1 MNTNIKSEHA
11 SFPSPKGGGREGAS
25 ILELLPQRPP
35 FVMVD
40 RLTDYSETQSSCSLT
55 IRPDN
60 VFCEDGEFAAAG
72 LIEHIAQTCAARLGY
87 YNKYILKTGVRLGFI
102 GEVKDLSIVRLPR
115 EGETLDTTIVVMQEI
130 FDVTLVNAEVRVGTE
145 TIATT
150 RLKIAQGSP
159 LSQPLPRG
167 GEA

>member
-1 MNTNIKSEHA
+1 MNYTDIDI
-11 SFPSPKGGGREGAS
+11 R
-25 ILELLPQRPP
+25 ELLPQRPP

-40 RLTDYSETQSSCSLT
+40 RLTEYSETQSSCSLT

-60 VFCEDGEFAAAG
+60 VFCENGEFAAAG

-102 GEVKDLSIVRLPR
+102 GEVKDLNIVRLPR

-130 FDVTLVNAEVRVGTE
+130 FDVTLVSAEVRVGTE

>member
-1 MNTNIKSEHA
+1 MNYTDID
-11 SFPSPKGGGREGAS
+11 

-60 VFCEDGEFAAAG
+60 VFCENGEFAAAG

-130 FDVTLVNAEVRVGTE
+130 FDVTLVSAEVRVGTE

-159 LSQPLPRG
+159 LSQPLSRG

>member
-1 MNTNIKSEHA
+1 MFRDID
-11 SFPSPKGGGREGAS
+11 

-40 RLTDYSETQSSCSLT
+40 HLVDYSETQTTCELT
-55 IRPDN
+55 VRPDN
-60 VFCEDGEFAAAG
+60 VFCENGEFAAAG

-102 GEVKDLSIVRLPR
+102 GEVKDLDIVRLPR
-115 EGETLDTTIVVMQEI
+115 EGETLNTTIVVMQEI
-130 FDVTLVNAEVRVGTE
+130 FDVTLVTAEVRVGEE

-150 RLKIAQGSP
+150 RLKIAQGEQSSS
-159 LSQPLPRG
+159 L
-167 GEA
+167 

>member
-1 MNTNIKSEHA
+1 M
-11 SFPSPKGGGREGAS
+11 FREID

-40 RLTDYSETQSSCSLT
+40 HLTDYSETQSSCDLT

-60 VFCEDGEFAAAG
+60 VFRENGELAAAG

-87 YNKYILKTGVRLGFI
+87 YNIYVLKEGVRLGFI
-102 GEVKDLSIVRLPR
+102 GEVKDLDIVRLPR
-115 EGETLDTTIVVMQEI
+115 EGETIETTIVVMQEI
-130 FDVTLVNAEVRVGTE
+130 FDVTLVTAEVRVGEE

-150 RLKIAQGSP
+150 RLKIAQGQQSE
-159 LSQPLPRG
+159 Q
-167 GEA
+167 

>member
-1 MNTNIKSEHA
+1 MNYTDIN
-11 SFPSPKGGGREGAS
+11 

-40 RLTDYSETQSSCSLT
+40 HLTDYSETQSSCDLT
-55 IRPDN
+55 IRKDN
-60 VFCEDGEFAAAG
+60 VFCKNGEFAAAG

-102 GEVKDLSIVRLPR
+102 GEVKDLDIVRLPR
-115 EGETLDTTIVVMQEI
+115 EGETLNTTIVVMQEI
-130 FDVTLVNAEVRVGTE
+130 FDVTLVTAEVRVGEE

-150 RLKIAQGSP
+150 RLKIAQGEQSSN
-159 LSQPLPRG
+159 L
-167 GEA
+167 

>member
-1 MNTNIKSEHA
+1 MNYTDID
-11 SFPSPKGGGREGAS
+11 

-40 RLTDYSETQSSCSLT
+40 HLTDYSETQSSCSLT

-115 EGETLDTTIVVMQEI
+115 EGETRDTTLVVRQEI
-130 FDVTLVNAEVRVGTE
+130 FDVTLVSAEVRVGTE

>member
-40 RLTDYSETQSSCSLT
+40 CLTDYSETQSSCSLT

-72 LIEHIAQTCAARLGY
+72 LIEHIAQTC
-87 YNKYILKTGVRLGFI
+87 GVRLGFI

-130 FDVTLVNAEVRVGTE
+130 FDVTLVSAEVRVGTE

-159 LSQPLPRG
+159 LSQPLP
-167 GEA
+167 

>member
-1 MNTNIKSEHA
+1 MMRDI
-11 SFPSPKGGGREGAS
+11 P

-40 RLTDYSETQSSCSLT
+40 HLTDYSDTQSSCDLT

-60 VFCEDGEFAAAG
+60 VFCENGEFAAAG

-87 YNKYILKTGVRLGFI
+87 YNKYVLKVGVRLGFI
-102 GEVKDLSIVRLPR
+102 GEVKDLDIVRLPR
-115 EGETLDTTIVVMQEI
+115 EGETIETTIVVVQEI
-130 FDVTLVNAEVRVGTE
+130 FDVTLVNAVVRVGEE

-150 RLKIAQGSP
+150 RLKIAQGQQS
-159 LSQPLPRG
+159 SSS
-167 GEA
+167 